1 MLEGLHKI
9 VSTDETIVAI
19 STPLGHSGLGIVR
32 ISGNDS
38 TKVIRHFF
46 KSDSQ
51 NFELTPRVATL
62 GAWNDENGDP
72 IDEVVITF
80 FQGPRSYTGEDVVE
94 ISAHGNPIVLRKI
107 VESVRIAGA
116 RLATPGE
123 FTLRAVANGKMDLLQ
138 AEALRNFIEAQTEQ
152 QSKTAMRQMDGSLSR
167 QIQPIKN
174 KLIDLIARM
183 EAGIDFAEDDVEVP
197 SNDGIVDAIRPLQA
211 DLEKLRRS
219 YDYGRILAQ
228 GFRLAILGK
237 PNVGKSSLFN
247 SLVSAERAIVTDT
260 PGTTRDVLT
269 ETVSFDGVPL
279 CFADTA
285 GIRDTNDEVERIGVT
300 RTWDTVSDAD
310 VALIV
315 LDGSRRLD
323 LDDERVLEK
332 GRRIAHLIVV
342 NKSDLPAV
350 ADLSVLNGSQ
360 RVVLSAKTGAGLEEL
375 RMALRAN
382 LLSRKTDLN
391 DDLILTNVRQCDAV
405 LTAGEALATAEAG
418 LNAGVPHEM
427 ALLDLYRGLA
437 SLNELTGEVV
447 TDDIL
452 DRIFSTFCIGK

>member
-1 MLEGLHKI
+1 
-9 VSTDETIVAI
+9 
-19 STPLGHSGLGIVR
+19 
-32 ISGNDS
+32 
-38 TKVIRHFF
+38 
-46 KSDSQ
+46 
-51 NFELTPRVATL
+51 
-62 GAWNDENGDP
+62 
-72 IDEVVITF
+72 
-80 FQGPRSYTGEDVVE
+80 
-94 ISAHGNPIVLRKI
+94 
-107 VESVRIAGA
+107 
-116 RLATPGE
+116 
-123 FTLRAVANGKMDLLQ
+123 VANGKMDLLQ

-152 QSKTAMRQMDGSLSR
+152 QSKTAMRQMEGSLSR

-174 KLIDLIARM
+174 KLIDLIARL

-197 SNDGIVDAIRPLQA
+197 SNDGIVEAIRPLQA

-237 PNVGKSSLFN
+237 ANVGKSSLFN

-285 GIRDTNDEVERIGVT
+285 GIRDTSDEVERIGVT
-300 RTWDTVSDAD
+300 RTWDTVSEAD
-310 VALIV
+310 FALIV

-323 LDDERVLEK
+323 PDDDRVLEK

-350 ADLSVLNGSQ
+350 VDLSVLNGSQ
-360 RVVLSAKTGAGLEEL
+360 RVILSAKTGAGLEEL

-405 LTAGEALATAEAG
+405 LTAREALVTAEAG
-418 LNAGVPHEM
+418 LSAHVPHEM
-427 ALLDLYRGLA
+427 VLLDLYRGLA